1 MVNWVDWISKIKE
14 NTKDTILKNYNNF
27 SRLNKSKYGITVLS
41 SGRIIEQDAF
51 TLNSGY
57 L

>member
-1 MVNWVDWISKIKE
+1 MVNWADWISKIKE

-57 L
+57 F